1 MRLLVVTSA
10 HNFDRENETMAFAGY
25 WQHGLAFVVIAAFD
39 LVSPASKPQSLS
51 AQPSTVT
58 AQAPAEPSAASGAT
72 SRDVVPKDRKELLLA
87 AARVNGLDAPG
98 LQPWHIL
105 VTYDE
110 FDEDGDN
117 VDSGTYEEFW
127 VGPKQYRLSYTSP
140 DFTQTDIASER
151 GLFRTGNQKWPGE
164 LQTRVRDEFV
174 RPMFREMNLE
184 YAKTEKRT
192 RDFGKVQLPCVLLR
206 GTGGGN
212 LIISDNGLAGFCF
225 EPDSLMLRYSKGG
238 MAIGTTWDQIGY
250 DKIVRFQGRYVA
262 RDIRVMQGGNK
273 HLNLHLEKLEP
284 IAEVS
289 AVDFTP
295 PPGAVALD
303 TKLITLDN
311 RVLNL
316 DYLVH
321 NPLPQFPTSIR
332 PPGGAATM
340 KYVIGKDGRVRA
352 IQFLEGTAEM
362 KKGLEESLRK
372 YVYRPFLVMGEP
384 VEIDVTQKFG
394 YEIH

>member
-1 MRLLVVTSA
+1 MEFAKYRQHAL
-10 HNFDRENETMAFAGY
+10 AFA
-25 WQHGLAFVVIAAFD
+25 VIAAFD
-39 LVSPASKPQSLS
+39 LASSASKSQSLPATASTQAGQASTTSS
-51 AQPSTVT
+51 A
-58 AQAPAEPSAASGAT
+58 AAEPI
-72 SRDVVPKDRKELLLA
+72 SREVVPQDARELLLA

-98 LQPWHIL
+98 LKPWHIL
-105 VTYDE
+105 VTYDK

-117 VDSGTYEEFW
+117 VDSGTYDEFW

-140 DFTQTDIASER
+140 DFTQTDIASEK
-151 GLFRTGNQKWPGE
+151 GLFRIGDQKWPGE
-164 LQTRVRDEFV
+164 LQTRVRDGFV

-192 RDFGKVQLPCVLLR
+192 RDFGKAQLPCILLR
-206 GTGGGN
+206 ATHAGN
-212 LIISDNGLAGFCF
+212 LFISDNGLAGFCF

-238 MAIGTTWDQIGY
+238 MAIGTTWEQIVY
-250 DKIVRFQGRYVA
+250 DKIVRFQGQYVA
-262 RDIRVMQGGNK
+262 GDIRVMQGGK
-273 HLNLHLEKLEP
+273 EHLDLHIEKLEP
-284 IAEVS
+284 ITELS
-289 AVDFTP
+289 DVDFTA

-303 TKLITLDN
+303 TKMITLDN

-321 NPLPQFPTSIR
+321 SSLPEYPRSIR

-340 KYVIGKDGRVRA
+340 KYVIGKDGRVSR
-352 IQFLEGTAEM
+352 IQFIEGTVEM
-362 KKGLEESLRK
+362 KKGLEESLKK

-384 VEIDVTQKFG
+384 VEVEVTQKFG